1 MNIKINDFNGPLD
14 LLLHLIKANKMDIYD
29 IDIEIIT
36 KEYIDYINKNKELT
50 IDACSEYLV
59 MASELIHLKSKLL
72 LNSPTSDLEDEEEYD
87 ITSQEE
93 LQRRLLEY
101 QKLKGI
107 TKDFRDLEERSSHV
121 YTKVKDNLNE
131 YRNESIP
138 LGEGI
143 TLDDLL
149 TAFEDFLK
157 RKKMLMPVNTSITKR
172 ELSVEERTNDV
183 RKIIKSKGKVN
194 FFDLFE
200 EVTKPYVVVTF
211 LSILNM
217 TKNKEIIISQKN
229 NFGEILIEGANIV

>member
-87 ITSQEE
+87 ITSQDE

-107 TKDFRDLEERSSHV
+107 TKDFRDLEERRSHV

-131 YRNESIP
+131 YRSENIP
-138 LGEGI
+138 LGDGI

-149 TAFEDFLK
+149 TAFEAFLK